1 MTKKSILLSLA
12 VAGWSLSLQAQTVSD
27 FELSL
32 PSSDTSYLETLSADG
47 QYPFTSGNV
56 TLTGN
61 IQYGGTY
68 RTWFN
73 YSNRTDSTTESW
85 TNMWSAFPAMG
96 YNSSTY
102 AIAYLEADYPN
113 NPNRTH
119 EHGAQLLGAARGH
132 HIIGAYFTTTTY
144 ANLYIKEYYQQGD
157 YLKLTVKGYN
167 NNQPTNTVEITLA
180 DYTASG
186 LEILNNWTWVDL
198 MDLGAVD
205 SITFQMTSTDDYT
218 PFYFA
223 MDNFTTS
230 DGVCPAVTAFAAS
243 ETSGN
248 KAMLTWQGSN
258 TSMISRYEVAVDQ
271 SNTNEPAS
279 STVTYPVALTEFEA
293 VDLTPNTDY
302 VAHIRTVCVEGASE
316 WQKLNFNSGA
326 LGIRAIATLDI
337 NIYPNPSGG
346 LVHIQYPASKIS
358 SIELL
363 SIDGKSIMQQSF
375 TNQIDLSGLGNGNYI
390 LKLRDTD
397 GNVAQKIISKL

>member
-1 MTKKSILLSLA
+1 MTKKSILLFLA
-12 VAGWSLSLQAQTVSD
+12 VAGWSLSIQAQTVSD

-47 QYPFTSGNV
+47 NYPFTSGNV
-56 TLTGN
+56 TLTGS

-73 YSNRTDSTTESW
+73 YSNRTDSTTEGW
-85 TNMWSAFPAMG
+85 TNMWSAFPATG
-96 YNSSTY
+96 YNSSNY
-102 AIAYLEADYPN
+102 AIAYLETDYPN
-113 NPNRTH
+113 NPNQTY
-119 EHGAQLLGAARGH
+119 EHGAQLLGNARGH
-132 HIIGAYFTTTTY
+132 HITGAYFTTTTY
-144 ANLYIKEYYQQGD
+144 TNLYIKEYYQQGD
-157 YLKLTVKGYN
+157 HLKLIVKGYN
-167 NNQPTNTVEITLA
+167 NNQPTGNVEITMA
-180 DYTASG
+180 EYTASG
-186 LEILNNWTWVDL
+186 LEIINDWTWVEL
-198 MDLGAVD
+198 VDLGAVD

-230 DGVCPAVTAFAAS
+230 DGVCPEVTAFTAA

-248 KAMLTWQGSN
+248 KARLTWQSSN
-258 TSMISRYEVAVDQ
+258 TALVSRYEVAVDQ

-279 STVTYPVALTEFEA
+279 STVIYPVALTEFDA

-302 VAHIRTVCVEGASE
+302 VAHIRTVCVEGKSA

-337 NIYPNPSGG
+337 NIYPNPSNG
-346 LVHIQYPASKIS
+346 LVHIQYPAAKIS

-397 GNVAQKIISKL
+397 GNIAQKIISKL